1 MSYAIT
7 IGTTSWR
14 RVSGP
19 GDIHP
24 GEVYAASIY
33 KREDG
38 VWDDVAQSI
47 VAPTEQ
53 QKLDARR
60 AAVIEQINTERNR
73 REQTSFPYLGKQ
85 IDSDPVSV
93 QRITVATNTAQM
105 ALAAGVPYSVDWACA
120 DNSILTLDALGVLGM
135 MQSLGSYGLALH
147 MYSRGL
153 KAAVLAS
160 TDPESIDILMG
171 WPE

>member
-19 GDIHP
+19 GDIQP

-33 KREDG
+33 AKDDG
-38 VWDDVAQSI
+38 VWDEVAQSI

-60 AAVIEQINTERNR
+60 AAVIEQINTEASR
-73 REQTSFPYLGKQ
+73 RILASYPLEKQSSANLGIYPQAYTDKM
-85 IDSDPVSV
+85 IADIASV
-93 QRITVATNTAQM
+93 IQASN
-105 ALAAGVPYSVDWACA
+105 DAC
-120 DNSILTLDALGVLGM
+120 D
-135 MQSLGSYGLALH
+135 
-147 MYSRGL
+147 
-153 KAAVLAS
+153 AVLAAV
-160 TDPESIDILMG
+160 DIAG
-171 WPE
+171 VEAVTVNWPVIGV